1 MCALCCGKPAK
12 HMGILGEEHTKS
24 RDYGK
29 IKRDTDHVR
38 LGKYVSADSPGKG
51 KNEI

>member
-1 MCALCCGKPAK
+1 MCACAAENRRSTWYT
-12 HMGILGEEHTKS
+12 GEEHTKS

-38 LGKYVSADSPGKG
+38 LGKDVSADSPGKG
-51 KNEI
+51 ENEI